1 MRAVANSLP
10 KSGTH
15 LLTRLLDLIGMT
27 EGPLHLSG
35 SLVRLTSR
43 NPIRMLQIARRR
55 TRRSY
60 SDGLN
65 VDLDEPKNVLRGRW
79 LRQKLARTPV
89 NAYFQ
94 AHLPHS
100 DDLEAFL
107 AENNLK
113 LLFIIR
119 DPRDV
124 LLSFVNHML
133 RDPSFPFHRQF
144 HSMSST
150 EARLRA
156 TLEGCIGDR
165 GIPLASLPNRLARVM
180 GWYRSKQTLT
190 VRFED
195 LIGPQGAGLAQRQR
209 QTVRRVCDH
218 MQFDFSEQ
226 RLDEIASSVFNTRAS
241 TFHKGQIGTWKEAFT
256 PTIERMFADACGPY
270 IRQLGY
276 DY

>member
-43 NPIRMLQIARRR
+43 NPLRMLQIARRR
-55 TRRSY
+55 THRNDV
-60 SDGLN
+60 DGLN

-79 LRQKLARTPV
+79 LRRKLACMPE
-89 NAYFQ
+89 NAYLQ
-94 AHLPHS
+94 AHLPHN
-100 DDLEAFL
+100 DDLEAL
-107 AENNLK
+107 LVENNLK

-133 RDPSFPFHRQF
+133 RDRSFPFHHQF
-144 HSMSST
+144 HSLSST

-165 GIPLASLPNRLARVM
+165 RIPLASLPDRIARVM

-195 LIGPQGAGLAQRQR
+195 LIGPQGAGLARCQR
-209 QTVRRVCDH
+209 QTIRRVCDH
-218 MQFDFSEQ
+218 IQFDLSEQ
-226 RLDEIASSVFNTRAS
+226 RLDEIASSVFNTRAN
-241 TFHKGQIGTWKEAFT
+241 TFHKGQIGAWKKAFT
-256 PTIERMFADACGPY
+256 PTIERMFADECGPY